1 MNENNELLEFIYENS
16 EMGSYTITVLLK
28 ELKNK
33 ENKIKTLLQG
43 ELKSFEQY
51 MKKTEKLLLKS
62 DIKPKKSSEMSKM
75 SSKMGIMFETVK
87 DNSDSA
93 IAQMMVQGL
102 TMGSITL
109 LSKIDKYKDIV
120 EKKYLKLAKSYLN
133 FIEDEIDKLKVYM

>member
-1 MNENNELLEFIYENS
+1 MNENNELLEFIYENA
-16 EMGSYTITVLLK
+16 EMGSYTITILLK

-33 ENKIKTLLQG
+33 ENKIKTLLQS
-43 ELKSFEQY
+43 ELKTFEQY
-51 MKKTEKLLLKS
+51 IKKTEKLLLKM

-75 SSKMGIMFETVK
+75 GSKMGIMFETMK

-102 TMGSITL
+102 TMGSVTL
-109 LSKIDKYKDIV
+109 ISKIDKYKEIV
-120 EKKYLKLAKSYLN
+120 DKKYLKVAKSYLN